1 VASFDRAEEVI
12 NTVAVNVSVSG
23 SHWIAPSIVEEFPGA
38 GMEVTISE
46 GWSDEMQ
53 GTDVA
58 HHVNGFSMG

>member
-38 GMEVTISE
+38 GMEVTISV